1 MAAKVRSE
9 VPLGRM
15 GRKWDIAMA
24 AVFLASPAA
33 SYVSGDTLVVDGAAW
48 MYRTPLVPRQMVAQ
62 ASKSVEARS
71 RNLTG
76 HVQQGGSSS
85 SSSRVVSKL

>member
-1 MAAKVRSE
+1 MAARVRSE

-24 AVFLASPAA
+24 ALFLASPAA

-48 MYRTPLVPRQMVAQ
+48 MYRPPLVPRAAVAH
-62 ASKSVEARS
+62 ASKSVEQRS
-71 RNLTG
+71 RNMTG
-76 HVQQGGSSS
+76 HAGQGGK
-85 SSSRVVSKL
+85 VMSKL